1 MATEAHKFQVGV
13 FVIATSIIG
22 VGALIWLGASRYF
35 ERTEAFVTY
44 FNESVQGLDP
54 GASVKYR
61 GVPGGRVASIS
72 VAPDNELIEV
82 RMDIDP
88 KIAEAIK
95 NDRDLRATL
104 ELSGIT
110 GLRYVEIERKT
121 GAALE
126 QSPYLHFKAPAT
138 VILSSRSSFKAVQ
151 EALKDVY
158 DRVMAFDLPGIS
170 NDIRNAL
177 QTFNGL
183 MSDERIDAVLSNLK
197 ATTQTASQLARNL
210 ETMTAGVQLAPAVEN
225 ATQATAQ
232 ARDLF
237 TDLSKGPTGQQLA
250 QAVAQLNAL
259 VQASQQAVVTMQYTL
274 QRLDRTAVNLQGLS
288 DELRTQPSRLL
299 FSDPPPDRATS
310 GRGDR

>member
-151 EALKDVY
+151 
-158 DRVMAFDLPGIS
+158 
-170 NDIRNAL
+170 
-177 QTFNGL
+177 
-183 MSDERIDAVLSNLK
+183 
-197 ATTQTASQLARNL
+197 
-210 ETMTAGVQLAPAVEN
+210 
-225 ATQATAQ
+225 
-232 ARDLF
+232 
-237 TDLSKGPTGQQLA
+237 
-250 QAVAQLNAL
+250 
-259 VQASQQAVVTMQYTL
+259 
-274 QRLDRTAVNLQGLS
+274 RLDRTAVNLQGLS